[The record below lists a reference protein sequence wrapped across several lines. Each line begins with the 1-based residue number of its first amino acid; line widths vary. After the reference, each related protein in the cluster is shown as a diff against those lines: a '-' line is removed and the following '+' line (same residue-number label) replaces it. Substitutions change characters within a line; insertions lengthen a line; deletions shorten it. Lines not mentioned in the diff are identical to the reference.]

1 MSVDDGTSPMRSAR
15 YLIEYLGAT
24 HVGFAY
30 FDERGVVRD
39 CNEAIANLLH
49 TTPDQL
55 LGLSVRAITRDDT
68 GVPFTFDDPAVART
82 FDASQVY
89 RNVVVGFV
97 FAEHP
102 RCWLSIDSY
111 PVIESGQVRGVVTTF
126 TDVTARRS
134 DERMLRLLAEVTR
147 NIAAAADEDAALQSV
162 VDALCSVGGFVLAWV
177 SRATD
182 HGAVVAHRAGL
193 VEYLDGLTF
202 EAPAHDPIWRGP
214 TLRALRDERPVG
226 VEAVQFDPVFS
237 PWRERASRFGIES
250 FLALPLSLGRRHATL
265 TVGAPDKFAFPSAI
279 QGELRALVAE
289 VELLVAHT
297 RTRAE
302 LERSLRGTVSAMVRL
317 TEIRDPYTAG
327 HQARVSALSR
337 QLAERLH
344 WCSEDVDAVASA
356 AALHDVGKIA
366 IPSEILGRPGPL
378 SALEFEAV
386 ARHAELGAEIV
397 AEASLSPVFVDV
409 ARHHHERLDG
419 SGYPDHLVDGAIS
432 PFARLV
438 AVADVVEAMV
448 HHRPYRPAWSL
459 ADARE
464 ELLGGSGVRYDTEVV
479 DACVALIDE
488 GFTFESTTPRGV
500 PISGLTSDSGTA

>member
-15 YLIEYLGAT
+15 YLTEYLGAT

-49 TTPDQL
+49 TTVDQL
-55 LGLSVRAITRDDT
+55 LGLSVRTITRVDIAT
-68 GVPFTFDDPAVART
+68 PFTFDDPDVAQT

-111 PVIESGQVRGVVTTF
+111 PVIESGRVRGVVVTF
-126 TDVTARRS
+126 TDVTARRT

-147 NIAAAADEDAALQSV
+147 SIPVASDEEAALQSV
-162 VDALCSVGGFVLAWV
+162 VDALCTVGGFLVSWV

-182 HGAVVAHRAGL
+182 SGAVVTQRAGL
-193 VEYLDGLTF
+193 VDYLDGLVF
-202 EAPAHDPIWRGP
+202 EAPADDPIWSGP
-214 TLRALRDERPVG
+214 TLRALRGGTTIG
-226 VEAVQFDPVFS
+226 VEAVQLDPEFA
-237 PWRERASRFGIES
+237 PWRERASRFGVES
-250 FLALPLSLGRRHATL
+250 FLAVPLSLGHRRATL
-265 TVGAPDKFAFPSAI
+265 TVGAPDKFAFSTAI
-279 QGELRALVAE
+279 EDELRALVAE
-289 VELLVAHT
+289 IELLVAHV

-302 LERSLRGTVSAMVRL
+302 LERSLRGTVGAMVRL
-317 TEIRDPYTAG
+317 IEIRDPYTAG

-397 AEASLSPVFVDV
+397 EEASLSPVFVDV

-464 ELLGGSGVRYDTEVV
+464 ELRRGSGVRYDPEVV
-479 DACVALIDE
+479 DACIGLIDE
-488 GFTFESTTPRGV
+488 GFTFASTPPSGV
-500 PISGLTSDSGTA
+500 PIKGLTSDAGTA